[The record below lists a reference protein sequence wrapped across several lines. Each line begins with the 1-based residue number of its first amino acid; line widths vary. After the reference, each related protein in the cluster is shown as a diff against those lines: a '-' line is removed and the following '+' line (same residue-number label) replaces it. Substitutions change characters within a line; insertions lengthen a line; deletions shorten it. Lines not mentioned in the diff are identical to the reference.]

1 MSAYDRDAER
11 QRMLGRR
18 TLVLGGIQAAAVST
32 LVARLYYLQIVES
45 DRYTMLAE
53 DNRISLRLLAP
64 PRGMITDRFG
74 VPLAVNEQNFS
85 AVIVA
90 ERAGDVQQILDE
102 VGKLVPLTEGDER
115 RIQRDIQRSRSFAQ
129 ITLKENLTWDQMAAI
144 EVNLPDLPGVSI
156 DVGQV
161 RAYPFGEA
169 MSHVL
174 GYVGA
179 ASEKD
184 VEGSRDPLLT
194 LPGFKVG
201 KGGIE
206 RQYDQALRGVAGSR
220 QLEVNAVGRVI
231 RELSRDPGQPGR
243 EVTLTIDAKLQHYM
257 HQRLSAEQSAAAVVM
272 DVHTG
277 GIHALCSNP
286 SFDPNQFA
294 RGIGYDAYQGLLND
308 ERTPLIN
315 KAIAGQ
321 YPPGSTF
328 KMLTA
333 LAALESGIVTGD
345 HRVYCSGHME
355 LGSHRFHCWR
365 RGGHGGMD
373 MLNALAQSCDVYFY
387 DIAQR
392 IGMDRIADM
401 ARRFGL
407 GSRVGLELPGERPGL
422 IPDPRWKRQTLKQP
436 WHQGETLIASMGQ
449 GYVLTT
455 PLQLAVMTARL
466 ASGRAVQP
474 HVTKSVQDQ
483 FTETTEWPRIDVK
496 PENLALVLKG
506 MNAVSNTPSGT
517 GYRGRITVPG
527 MELAGKSGSAQVR
540 RISMAER
547 SSGVRRNEDLPWRER
562 DHALFVAYAPAHAPR
577 YACSVIVEHGG
588 GGGAVAAPIARDI
601 LLECQ
606 MLDAAR
612 ATVAQQ
618 PVSGPETERETVP
631 PGPDGG
637 AMQEGA
643 P

>member
-1 MSAYDRDAER
+1 MSAFDRDAER
-11 QRMLGRR
+11 QRMLSRR
-18 TLVLGGIQAAAVST
+18 TLVLGGLQGAAVAT
-32 LVARLYYLQIVES
+32 LMGRLYYLQIVES
-45 DRYTMLAE
+45 DRYKVLAE
-53 DNRISLRLLAP
+53 DNRISLRLVAP
-64 PRGMITDRFG
+64 PRGLITDRFG

-85 AVIVA
+85 TIIVS

-102 VGKLVPLTEGDER
+102 VGKLIPLTEADER
-115 RIQRDIQRSRSFAQ
+115 RIQRDIQRSRSFAP
-129 ITLKENLTWDQMAAI
+129 ITIKENLTWDQVAAI

-161 RAYPFGEA
+161 RSYPFGEA
-169 MSHVL
+169 LSHVL

-184 VEGSRDPLLT
+184 VEGSTDPLLT
-194 LPGFKVG
+194 LPGFRVG

-206 RQYDQALRGVAGSR
+206 KQYDQALRGAAGNR

-231 RELSRDPGQPGR
+231 RELSRDAGQPGR
-243 EVTLTIDAKLQHYM
+243 EVALTIDAKLQHYM
-257 HQRLSAEQSAAAVVM
+257 HQRLSAEESAAAVVM

-277 GIHALCSNP
+277 GIQALCSSP

-294 RGIGYDAYQGLLND
+294 MGIGYEAYQALLKD

-315 KAIAGQ
+315 KVIAGQ

-333 LAALESGIVTGD
+333 LAALESGIINAD
-345 HRVYCSGHME
+345 HRVSCGGHIE

-365 RGGHGGMD
+365 RGGHGTLD
-373 MLNALAQSCDVYFY
+373 MVGALMNSCDVYFY
-387 DIAQR
+387 DIAGR
-392 IGMDRIADM
+392 IGMDRIAEM
-401 ARRFGL
+401 ARKFGL
-407 GSRVGLELPGERPGL
+407 GGKVGLELPGERPGL
-422 IPDPRWKRQTLKQP
+422 IPDPKWKRQALKQP

-466 ASGRAVQP
+466 ASGKAIQP
-474 HVTKSVQDQ
+474 HLLKSIEGQ
-483 FTETTEWPRIDVK
+483 FTETTEWPAIDVK
-496 PENLALVLKG
+496 ADNLAVVVKG
-506 MNAVSNTPSGT
+506 MNAVTNVPGGT
-517 GYRGRITVPG
+517 GYRARINVPG
-527 MELAGKSGSAQVR
+527 MEMAGKSGSAQVR

-547 SSGVRRNEDLPWRER
+547 STGVRANDALPWRER
-562 DHALFVAYAPAHAPR
+562 DHALFVAFAPVQAPK
-577 YACSVIVEHGG
+577 YACAVIVEHGG

-606 MLDAAR
+606 MLEAAR
-612 ATVAQQ
+612 ATVAQH
-618 PVSGPETERETVP
+618 PSPATDTSPTPPPPE
-631 PGPDGG
+631 GG
-637 AMQEGA
+637 T

>member
-1 MSAYDRDAER
+1 MSAFDRDAER
-11 QRMLGRR
+11 QRMLSRR
-18 TLVLGGIQAAAVST
+18 TLVLGGLQGAAVAT
-32 LVARLYYLQIVES
+32 LMGRLYYLQIVES
-45 DRYTMLAE
+45 DRYTVLAE
-53 DNRISLRLLAP
+53 DNRISLRLVAP
-64 PRGMITDRFG
+64 PRGLITDRFG

-85 AVIVA
+85 SIIVS

-102 VGKLVPLTEGDER
+102 VGKLIPLTEADER
-115 RIQRDIQRSRSFAQ
+115 RIQRDIQRSRSFAP
-129 ITLKENLTWDQMAAI
+129 ITIKENLTWDQVAAI

-161 RAYPFGEA
+161 RSYPFGEA
-169 MSHVL
+169 LSHVL

-179 ASEKD
+179 AAEKD
-184 VEGSRDPLLT
+184 VEGSTDPLLT

-206 RQYDQALRGVAGSR
+206 KQYDQALRGAAGNR

-243 EVTLTIDAKLQHYM
+243 EVALTIDAKLQHYM
-257 HQRLSAEQSAAAVVM
+257 HQRLSAEESAAAIVM
-272 DVHTG
+272 DVNTG
-277 GIHALCSNP
+277 GIHALCSSP

-294 RGIGYDAYQGLLND
+294 MGIGYDAYQALLKD
-308 ERTPLIN
+308 DRTPLIN
-315 KAIAGQ
+315 KVIAGQ

-333 LAALESGIVTGD
+333 LAALESGIVNAD
-345 HRVYCSGHME
+345 HRVFCSGHIE
-355 LGSHRFHCWR
+355 LGSHRFHCWSR
-365 RGGHGGMD
+365 NGHGTLD
-373 MLNALAQSCDVYFY
+373 MVGALMHSCDVYFY
-387 DIAQR
+387 DIAGR
-392 IGMDRIADM
+392 VGMDRIADM

-407 GSRVGLELPGERPGL
+407 GGKVGLELPGERPGL
-422 IPDPRWKRQTLKQP
+422 IPDPKWKRQTLKQP

-474 HVTKSVQDQ
+474 HLLKSIEGQ
-483 FTETTEWPRIDVK
+483 FAETTDWPTLDVK
-496 PENLALVLKG
+496 PENLATVLKG
-506 MNAVSNTPSGT
+506 MNAVTNVPGGT
-517 GYRGRITVPG
+517 GYRARINVPG
-527 MELAGKSGSAQVR
+527 MEMAGKSGSAQVR

-547 SSGVRRNEDLPWRER
+547 SSGVIKNENRPWRER
-562 DHALFVAYAPAHAPR
+562 DHALFVAFAPVQAPK
-577 YACSVIVEHGG
+577 YACAVIVEHGG

-606 MLDAAR
+606 MLEAAR

-618 PVSGPETERETVP
+618 PPPATDTTPPPPNPAGETP
-631 PGPDGG
+631 
-637 AMQEGA
+637 
-643 P
+643 

>member
-1 MSAYDRDAER
+1 MSAFDRDAER
-11 QRMLGRR
+11 QRMLSRR
-18 TLVLGGIQAAAVST
+18 TLVLGGLKGAAVSA

-45 DRYTMLAE
+45 DRYTTLAE
-53 DNRISLRLLAP
+53 DNRISLRLIAP
-64 PRGMITDRFG
+64 PRGQILDRFG

-85 AVIVA
+85 VVLVS

-102 VGKLVPLTEGDER
+102 VGRLVPLTEADER
-115 RIQRDIQRSRSFAQ
+115 RIQRDIQRSRVFTP
-129 ITLKENLTWDQMAAI
+129 ITLKENLSWDQVSAI

-161 RAYPFGEA
+161 RSYPFGEA
-169 MSHVL
+169 LAHVL

-179 ASEKD
+179 PNEKD
-184 VEGSRDPLLT
+184 LQGVSDPLLS
-194 LPGFKVG
+194 LPGFRIG
-201 KGGIE
+201 KGGVE
-206 RQYDQALRGVAGSR
+206 RQFDQALRGTAGNR

-231 RELSRDPGQPGR
+231 RELSRENGQPGR
-243 EVTLTIDAKLQHYM
+243 QTVLTLDAKLQHYM
-257 HQRLSAEQSAAAVVM
+257 HQRLSAEESGAAVVI
-272 DVHTG
+272 DVNTG
-277 GIHALCSNP
+277 GVQGLCSTP

-294 RGIGYDAYQGLLND
+294 MGIGYDAYQALLND

-328 KMLTA
+328 KMMTA
-333 LAALESGIVTGD
+333 LAALESGIVNAD
-345 HRVYCSGHME
+345 HRVFCSGHME

-365 RGGHGGMD
+365 RGGHGTVD
-373 MLNALAQSCDVYFY
+373 MVGALMHSCDVYFY
-387 DIAQR
+387 DLAQR

-422 IPDPRWKRQTLKQP
+422 IPDPQWKRTTLKKP
-436 WHQGETLIASMGQ
+436 WHPGETLIASMGQ
-449 GYVLTT
+449 GYVLST

-474 HVTKSVQDQ
+474 HLAKSIEGEFQEQ
-483 FTETTEWPRIDVK
+483 TEWPLIGVK
-496 PENLALVLKG
+496 PENLATVLKG
-506 MNAVSNTPSGT
+506 MNAVSNVPGGT
-517 GYRGRITVPG
+517 GYKSRITVPG

-547 SSGVRRNEDLPWRER
+547 SSGVRKNEDLPWRER
-562 DHALFVAYAPAHAPR
+562 DHALFVAYAPVHAPK
-577 YACSVIVEHGG
+577 YACAVFVEHGASG
-588 GGGAVAAPIARDI
+588 GGVAAPIARDI

-612 ATVAQQ
+612 HSVAQQ
-618 PVSGPETERETVP
+618 PQAASAAASTVP
-631 PGPDGG
+631 
-637 AMQEGA
+637 GA
-643 P
+643 PPATAIPISGNE